1 MQKLKLLV
9 LVFSTIILFVSCDKI
24 TELIEGGKTQDP
36 NEISGT
42 TALPLNEV
50 GNTIDVGSVSV
61 GGKFYDFKE
70 SIKVTK
76 NDNGLTTFEVK
87 AEIPNSPEI
96 QNLLNKIPVNIKDAT
111 GKINTTFNVKITSEG
126 IQDFFNK
133 DGKQHTIVKYD
144 ANVGDIYQ
152 ITKSDGKTITRT
164 VTQKSTTDDYP
175 YGFLYIKTITVE
187 QDSRIPGIKKIVFKA
202 NHKFGLV
209 YVQLVLEDGSSI
221 GSDLYSAK
229 Y

>member
-1 MQKLKLLV
+1 LKKFKV
-9 LVFSTIILFVSCDKI
+9 LVSIISIIILFVSCDKI
-24 TELIEGGKTQDP
+24 TELLEGGKTQDP
-36 NEISGT
+36 NEIGGT

-70 SIKVTK
+70 SVKVTK

-187 QDSRIPGIKKIVFKA
+187 QDSRIPGIKKIVYKA

-209 YVQLVLEDGSSI
+209 NVQLVLEDGTSV
-221 GSDLYSAK
+221 GSNLYTAK

>member
-1 MQKLKLLV
+1 MKKFKV
-9 LVFSTIILFVSCDKI
+9 LVSIISIIILFVSCDKI
-24 TELIEGGKTQDP
+24 TELLEGGKTQDP
-36 NEISGT
+36 NEIGGT

-70 SIKVTK
+70 SVKVTK

-187 QDSRIPGIKKIVFKA
+187 QDSRIPGIKKIVYKA

-209 YVQLVLEDGSSI
+209 NVQLVLEDGTSV
-221 GSDLYSAK
+221 GSNLYTAK